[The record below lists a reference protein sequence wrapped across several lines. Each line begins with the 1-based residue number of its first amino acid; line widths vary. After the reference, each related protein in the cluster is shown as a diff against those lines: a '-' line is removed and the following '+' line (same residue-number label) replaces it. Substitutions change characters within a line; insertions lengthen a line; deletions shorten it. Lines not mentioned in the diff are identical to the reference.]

1 MDLSQYAELFLAES
15 REHLSA
21 CNQLLLE
28 WERRPAATEP
38 VAGLFRAVHTVKGM
52 AATMGYGRI
61 ADLAHRMENLLDQLR
76 RGGKAPSEE
85 IIQLLFRAT
94 DTLEKAVELA
104 VAGRERE
111 ADLSVLEAID
121 QTAVQFRPAS
131 QPSALAR
138 HLAPEPE
145 PPPPATVTAEMPL
158 GAATQPE
165 EGGRRRRVQVAIRP
179 EAPLKG
185 GRAMLVIKKAEKIGA
200 LYRLQPPLAA
210 FESDD
215 FDGRFEFE
223 LETTT
228 EPARIEATLRAVGD
242 VERVTVG
249 GGTVAAD
256 DRVTPAESVAA
267 TAGPQ
272 GGRTRH
278 IRVDLRRLDTLMDLI
293 GELVT
298 ERGRLNE
305 LAARWIGKDPEIDD
319 VAIHISRLS
328 ADLQNEIIQAR
339 MTPVW
344 QVFDRFPRLVR
355 DVARQLGKQVT
366 FRVEGKEIELDREIL
381 DELGDPLVHL
391 LRNAVD
397 HGIEPPAE
405 RKQHKKSPEG
415 EIVLAAIRERSSVAI
430 SISDDGRGIDRAQIL
445 EKAKREG
452 VVGAHVEALSDD
464 QLLRVL
470 ARPGFST
477 AEAVTNVSGRGV
489 GIDVAMTRIRAL
501 GGSIEIRTEVGKG
514 TSFILRLPVTLAI
527 VRALIAAVGQ
537 ERYALPLTY
546 VAETVEFGTTP
557 LTTMEGKD
565 AIVLRDR
572 VVPLVDLR
580 KLLGTNGG
588 APAPPPRRPVIVLE
602 MGERRAGLVV
612 DGMLSQQEIVVKG
625 FDAPEGTL
633 PIFSGATIMGDGV
646 PALILDAAGLV

>member
-28 WERRPAATEP
+28 WERTPTSAEP
-38 VAGLFRAVHTVKGM
+38 VGGLFRAVHTIKGM
-52 AATMGYGRI
+52 AATMGYAKV
-61 ADLAHRMENLLDQLR
+61 ADLAHRMENLLDHLR
-76 RGGKAPSEE
+76 RGGRAPAGDV
-85 IIQLLFRAT
+85 IQLLFRAT
-94 DTLEKAVELA
+94 DALEKAVELA
-104 VAGRERE
+104 VQGNERD
-111 ADLSVLEAID
+111 ADVAAILAD
-121 QTAVQFRPAS
+121 IDGAAAAHHAKPAA

-138 HLAPEPE
+138 FTLATPEPDE
-145 PPPPATVTAEMPL
+145 PDSPSLPAASAASAASVASGASGRTPL
-158 GAATQPE
+158 
-165 EGGRRRRVQVAIRP
+165 VQVVIRS

-185 GRAMLVIKKAEKIGA
+185 GRAMLVIRKVQTLGTVN
-200 LYRLQPPLAA
+200 RVQPSLAA

-215 FDGRFEFE
+215 FDGRFAFE
-223 LETTT
+223 LDTLKSATD
-228 EPARIEATLRAVGD
+228 IEAVIRSVGD
-242 VERVTVG
+242 VERVSFG
-249 GGTVAAD
+249 GAAAD
-256 DRVTPAESVAA
+256 EGQVSPAES
-267 TAGPQ
+267 AGR
-272 GGRTRH
+272 GRH

-305 LAARWIGKDPEIDD
+305 LAARWLGKDPEIDE

-355 DVARQLGKQVT
+355 DVARQLGKQVA

-397 HGIEPPAE
+397 HGIESPAE
-405 RKQHKKSPEG
+405 RKRLKKDPEG
-415 EIVLAAIRERSSVAI
+415 EIVLAAVRERSSVAI
-430 SISDDGRGIDRAQIL
+430 SISDNGRGIDRAQIL
-445 EKAKREG
+445 DKAKREG
-452 VVGAHVEALSDD
+452 VLGPHVETLSDD

-477 AEAVTNVSGRGV
+477 AEAVTSVSGRGV

-501 GGSIEIRTEVGKG
+501 GGSVEIRTEPGKG
-514 TSFILRLPVTLAI
+514 TAFVLRLPVTLAI
-527 VRALIAAVGQ
+527 VRALIAAVGH

-546 VAETVEFGTTP
+546 VAETVEFGTVP
-557 LTTMEGKD
+557 LTTMEGRD

-580 KLLGTNGG
+580 KLLETNGD

-602 MGERRAGLVV
+602 MGERRAGIVV

-625 FDAPEGTL
+625 FDAPQGTL
-633 PIFSGATIMGDGV
+633 PVFSGATIMGDGV

>member
-28 WERRPAATEP
+28 WERNPSAVEP
-38 VAGLFRAVHTVKGM
+38 VGGIFRAVHTVKGM
-52 AATMGYGRI
+52 AATMGYGRV

-76 RGGKAPSEE
+76 RGGKEPTAE
-85 IIQLLFRAT
+85 IIQVLFRAT

-104 VAGRERE
+104 VAGRERD
-111 ADLSVLEAID
+111 ADLSVLDAVD
-121 QTAVQFRPAS
+121 QAARQFRQAPL
-131 QPSALAR
+131 PSALAR
-138 HLAPEPE
+138 HFAEPAADAPAADAA
-145 PPPPATVTAEMPL
+145 PPST
-158 GAATQPE
+158 GQTQL
-165 EGGRRRRVQVAIRP
+165 VQVTVRP

-185 GRAMLVIKKAEKIGA
+185 GRAMLAIRKVQA
-200 LYRLQPPLAA
+200 LGKLLRVQPPPAA

-215 FDGRFEFE
+215 FDGRFTFE
-223 LETTT
+223 LDTAAA
-228 EPARIEATLRAVGD
+228 PAAIEGAVRSVGD
-242 VERVTVG
+242 IERVIVG
-249 GGTVAAD
+249 GGGGEEAVA
-256 DRVTPAESVAA
+256 PAE
-267 TAGPQ
+267 GGGG
-272 GGRTRH
+272 GGRGRH

-305 LAARWIGKDPEIDD
+305 LAARWSGRDPEIDE
-319 VAIHISRLS
+319 VAIQISRLS

-355 DVARQLGKQVT
+355 DVARQLGKQVA

-405 RKQHKKSPEG
+405 RKRSQKNPEG
-415 EIVLAAIRERSSVAI
+415 EIVLAAVRERSSVAI
-430 SISDDGRGIDRAQIL
+430 SITDDGRGIDRAQIL
-445 EKAKREG
+445 EKAKRDG
-452 VVGAHVEALSDD
+452 LVAPQVESLSDD

-477 AEAVTNVSGRGV
+477 ADQVTSVSGRGV

-501 GGSIEIRTEVGKG
+501 GGSIEIHTEPGKG
-514 TSFILRLPVTLAI
+514 TAFILRLPVTLAI
-527 VRALIAAVGQ
+527 VRALIAAGGR

-546 VAETVEFGTTP
+546 VAETVEYGSTP
-557 LTTMEGKD
+557 LTTMEGRD

-588 APAPPPRRPVIVLE
+588 AAAPPPRRPVIVLE
-602 MGERRAGLVV
+602 MGERRAGIVV

-625 FDAPEGTL
+625 FDAPQGTL
-633 PIFSGATIMGDGV
+633 PVFSGATIMGDGV